1 MRIRMGRLV
10 ASAVVVGAVV
20 SGCGSGP
27 SQVDSAVILG
37 QDSISLTQM
46 QDQLRTAL
54 GRTDMVQRITQQGGT
69 TEQISRDVV
78 TAAVMHQ
85 LLERAARTEGITVT
99 EAQVAAETTA
109 LGGTEAVLGRTLF
122 DEENLHDAVW
132 DRLAATELGR
142 KYADRLSV
150 TVDVALTTTQ
160 AEAGA
165 KARTVAA
172 GGPAAEAVFDDRNT
186 AARNQVLR
194 VGQDPTLGATAA
206 FGTPPGH
213 VVAFEP
219 SPGQAV
225 WAVMR
230 VTQRSTDAPPS
241 EPSVVSST
249 DSDSLAAIGQRL
261 VQPLSDQLA
270 VAVNPRYGV
279 WDPVQMRVV
288 APEERG
294 GVLLPVQT
302 GRG

>member
-1 MRIRMGRLV
+1 MT
-10 ASAVVVGAVV
+10 VVGAVV

-37 QDSISLTQM
+37 QDSISVTQM
-46 QDQLRTAL
+46 QEQLRTAL
-54 GRTDMVQRITQQGGT
+54 GRTDMVAKITEQGGT

-78 TAAVMHQ
+78 SAAVMHQ
-85 LLERAARTEGITVT
+85 LLEQAARTEGITIT
-99 EAQVAAETTA
+99 DAQVADETAA

-122 DEENLHDAVW
+122 DAENLRDAVW

-142 KYADRLSV
+142 RYADRLSV
-150 TVDVALTTTQ
+150 TVDVALSTTQ
-160 AEAGA
+160 AEAEA

-172 GGPAAEAVFDDRNT
+172 GGPAAEAVFDDKNT
-186 AARNQVLR
+186 AARDQTLR

-206 FGTPPGH
+206 FGTSAGQ
-213 VVAFEP
+213 VVAFQP

-230 VTQRSTDAPPS
+230 VNQRSTDAAPS
-241 EPSVVSST
+241 EPSVVSAT

-261 VQPLSDQLA
+261 VQPLADQLD
-270 VAVNPRYGV
+270 VTVSPRYGV

-288 APEERG
+288 APTELG
-294 GVLLPVQT
+294 GVVLPTQA